1 MSFTPRFLDE
11 IRARIGLAERISRKV
26 KLVKRGREYSGLCPF
41 HNEKSPSF
49 TVNEDKGF
57 YHCFG
62 CGAHGDVIGFVMHTD
77 NLSFPEAVERLADD
91 AGIEVPVTSP
101 EERQRAEVAV
111 SLYSVT
117 EKACAWFESELRGP
131 RGGAARKYLLERGL
145 DGETV
150 ARFRIGFAP
159 DSRDALK
166 TALVGSGVTE
176 SLLVTSGLLIQP
188 DEGRSSYDRFRGRVI
203 FPIFDRR
210 GRPVAFGGRILGD
223 GTPKYL
229 NSPET
234 PLFQKGNLLYGWSH
248 ALKGARETGNLAVTE
263 GYMDVIAL
271 IRAGIPAMAPLGTA
285 LTEAQIVSL
294 WRVVDEPVL
303 CFDGDAAG
311 QRASLRAAE
320 RALPLLK
327 PGSSFRFVTLPPGE
341 DPDSLVKSRGGR
353 GIEALMETAKPLAEV
368 IWGMET
374 MGKPI
379 DTPERRALVEKN
391 LMARARSIEDQQVQE
406 YYVQHFRKQLR
417 DAFSDFTPVKG
428 ARRPNMNASR
438 LSRLASDPL
447 IGTEEGRA
455 EARERVLVA
464 TVLNHPALLGEVAED
479 FISVDIGS
487 HELDSLRQAIL
498 DVAATEDNQGAD
510 DLDAAK
516 LARGLSDRGFG
527 RVVDGL
533 GGQARVLDWFARPS
547 AAVEDA
553 LKGFQ
558 KALEL
563 HRHFSIGRTELTVC
577 ESAFAENPTEEN
589 WLRLQNLKKSMESN
603 LIETEG
609 DEDFG
614 PASGRNATRTGTQS
628 TPSAKIT
635 SEDG

>member
-41 HNEKSPSF
+41 HNEKSASF

-101 EERQRAEVAV
+101 EERKRAEVAV

-117 EKACAWFESELRGP
+117 EKAAAWFESELRGP
-131 RGGAARKYLLERGL
+131 RGGAARRYLLDRGL

-327 PGSSFRFVTLPPGE
+327 PGSSFRFVTLPQGE

-391 LMARARSIEDQQVQE
+391 LMTRARSIEDQQVQE

-417 DAFSDFTPVKG
+417 DAFSDFSPVKG

-464 TVLNHPALLGEVAED
+464 TVLNHPALLGEIAED

-498 DVAATEDNQGAD
+498 DVAATEDD

-533 GGQARVLDWFARPS
+533 GGQAGVLDWFARPG

-614 PASGRNATRTGTQS
+614 PASVRNATRTGTQPP
-628 TPSAKIT
+628 PSEKIS